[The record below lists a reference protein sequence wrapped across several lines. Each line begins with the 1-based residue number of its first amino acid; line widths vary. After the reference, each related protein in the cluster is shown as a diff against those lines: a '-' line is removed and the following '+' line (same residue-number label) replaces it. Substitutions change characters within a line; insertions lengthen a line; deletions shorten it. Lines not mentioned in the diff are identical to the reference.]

1 MCIEHIVNESGDY
14 VVLKLN
20 GEVFYSG
27 NSIPDFVWMDL
38 ITKIAPNILT
48 DAKEISD
55 EKMEEGDY

>member
-1 MCIEHIVNESGDY
+1 MHIEHISNESGDW

-20 GEVFYSG
+20 GEEFYSG
-27 NSIPDFVWMDL
+27 HSIPDFVWMDL

-55 EKMEEGDY
+55 EEMEEGDY